1 MGHALFATQ
10 RCCINHNIEIEI
22 TVFALKLIRKF
33 LKYRQA
39 CYKQLVR
46 TARILRKNLLF
57 QIAFK
62 RTSSLLLSA
71 KSCSEFF
78 FVPLEKKKPEKQ
90 HGGIS

>member
-1 MGHALFATQ
+1 MGYVLFATQ
-10 RCCINHNIEIEI
+10 CYCINHNIEIEI

-39 CYKQLVR
+39 FYTHFVR

-57 QIAFK
+57 QVAFK

-71 KSCSEFF
+71 KSSSEFF
-78 FVPLEKKKPEKQ
+78 FVP
-90 HGGIS
+90 